1 MVGPGR
7 FERPTSPLSGVRSN
21 RLSYG
26 PEPGDNGHLE
36 GCADGAPEACAPM
49 GAVVVASPKTGLST
63 MSCPQRS

>member
-26 PEPGDNGHLE
+26 PELVFIWRDVRTAPLE
-36 GCADGAPEACAPM
+36 ANFPWAFHVRRAEARLVDLADP
-49 GAVVVASPKTGLST
+49 GLS
-63 MSCPQRS
+63 